1 MNSIDFA
8 TVEMMERYGGSFMR
22 ALANACKY
30 ADEQNLERIKFVW
43 RSDWDRFKGMI
54 PNKVQRF
61 EESQ

>member
-1 MNSIDFA
+1 MSNIDFA

-43 RSDWDRFKGMI
+43 RSDWERFKGRI
-54 PNKVQRF
+54 PN
-61 EESQ
+61 